1 MTNTIHGSYR
11 RDTDKR
17 LLLLAATAVVLV
29 VLALA
34 DLATGPSG
42 MPLAD
47 IFKALRAGPFY
58 DTNRATLANQALAV
72 LPQAPAGLEALYQGL
87 QDFFTEEARLRKL
100 VTILWGLR
108 MPQSL
113 TGILVGFCLGLAG
126 LQMQTILANPLASPF
141 TLGFSAAAGFG
152 AALAILFGGM
162 VPGLA
167 GHAWYGFLIV
177 PFSAFAMTIG
187 SCGLIYLIAVLRSA
201 TPAILVLGGIAVLF
215 FFQSLQSL
223 LQFLATPEASQQIV
237 FWLFGSLLKASWT
250 SVAVAFAVI
259 LICTPFIVFDTWALT
274 TLRLGDANAMSL
286 GINVDKLRKR
296 CFIIVA
302 LLTAAAVSF
311 IGTIGFV
318 GLIAPHMAR
327 SLVGEDHRF
336 ALPLAAITGA
346 VILIGASVFGKVIS
360 PGGAIPV
367 GIITAV
373 AGVPMLF
380 GIILRS
386 GSRGA
391 A

>member
-141 TLGFSAAAGFG
+141 TLGFPLPPVLARRSPFCSAAWCRG
-152 AALAILFGGM
+152 LPGM
-162 VPGLA
+162 PG
-167 GHAWYGFLIV
+167 
-177 PFSAFAMTIG
+177 T
-187 SCGLIYLIAVLRSA
+187 
-201 TPAILVLGGIAVLF
+201 
-215 FFQSLQSL
+215 
-223 LQFLATPEASQQIV
+223 V
-237 FWLFGSLLKASWT
+237 F
-250 SVAVAFAVI
+250 
-259 LICTPFIVFDTWALT
+259 
-274 TLRLGDANAMSL
+274 
-286 GINVDKLRKR
+286 
-296 CFIIVA
+296 
-302 LLTAAAVSF
+302 
-311 IGTIGFV
+311 
-318 GLIAPHMAR
+318 
-327 SLVGEDHRF
+327 
-336 ALPLAAITGA
+336 
-346 VILIGASVFGKVIS
+346 
-360 PGGAIPV
+360 
-367 GIITAV
+367 
-373 AGVPMLF
+373 
-380 GIILRS
+380 
-386 GSRGA
+386 
-391 A
+391 